1 MKKTVRILRILGML
15 AILWG
20 CFSNAAFA
28 AGVNMI
34 SDESVARLEKV
45 EITSET
51 SVKLAEDEAP
61 FFTKESENVSL
72 TDLDSRVL
80 NDTQLIVNDI
90 LKGSRATGSI
100 TWDIPA
106 GATGKGKTSFSLEAG
121 EGVTINCSYSPRSA
135 SVDFGLI
142 APNGRYY
149 YMAGKNGSVNRE
161 IVVDERGEY
170 YLAICNNSDNLVSV
184 YGFVNY

>member
-1 MKKTVRILRILGML
+1 MKKAVGMIGIL

-20 CFSNAAFA
+20 CFANVALA
-28 AGVNMI
+28 AGVNVI
-34 SDESVARLEKV
+34 PNESVAELEK
-45 EITSET
+45 
-51 SVKLAEDEAP
+51 
-61 FFTKESENVSL
+61 
-72 TDLDSRVL
+72 
-80 NDTQLIVNDI
+80 NDTQLIVNDV
-90 LKGSRATGSI
+90 LSGARATGSI

-142 APNGRYY
+142 APNGRFY